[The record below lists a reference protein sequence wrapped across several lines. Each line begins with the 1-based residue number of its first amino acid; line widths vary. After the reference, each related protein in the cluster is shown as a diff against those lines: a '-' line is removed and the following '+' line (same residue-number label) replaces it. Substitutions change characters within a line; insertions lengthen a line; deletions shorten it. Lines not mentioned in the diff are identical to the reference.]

1 MCIQITRARVHFNG
15 DSTANSLLS
24 PNFEPVT
31 LQPRFAASPSP
42 QGLAIFM
49 APNGQ
54 APFEY
59 SASCR
64 DHSPDFRRALRV
76 FAIHAPAAEPS
87 FVFFCFQHMVFLSG
101 LPSMCFPGPMLLTI
115 DLNFLTDS
123 EINNSGVAKS

>member
-1 MCIQITRARVHFNG
+1 MCIQITRARLRFIG
-15 DSTANSLLS
+15 DSRANSLLAT
-24 PNFEPVT
+24 NFEPVT
-31 LQPRFAASPSP
+31 LQPRFAASSSP

-49 APNGQ
+49 APNRQ

-64 DHSPDFRRALRV
+64 DHSPDFRRALRE
-76 FAIHAPAAEPS
+76 FAIHAPASSAL
-87 FVFFCFQHMVFLSG
+87 FFCFQHMVFPGG